1 MNPQLSF
8 PSVFRRKILFTF
20 ILGFAFLLIAGA
32 VFLLSHDYVL
42 LYLSVLLFCASI
54 FKGWQLYHT
63 VARGSYDTIIG
74 ICTHIAELP
83 FRKHKR
89 ITLLQEDGTE
99 ISLLLDR
106 HTQLHLQ
113 IPYCFYFRK
122 TAGSC
127 FKQDSLNLLLST
139 DNLLGYEETDNFL
152 PEEPAQRDL
161 P

>member
-1 MNPQLSF
+1 MNPQSSF
-8 PSVFRRKILFTF
+8 PPVFRRKILLTL
-20 ILGFAFLLIAGA
+20 ILGFAFLLVAGA
-32 VFLLSHDYVL
+32 VFLLSHDHVL
-42 LYLSVLLFCASI
+42 LYLSVLLFGASI
-54 FKGWQLYHT
+54 YKGWQLYRI
-63 VARGSYDTIIG
+63 AACGSYETVIG
-74 ICTHIAELP
+74 ICTGIAELP

-89 ITLLQEDGTE
+89 ITLLREDGTE

-106 HTQLHLQ
+106 HAQLCLQ
-113 IPYCFYFRK
+113 VSYCFYFRK

-139 DNLLGYEETDNFL
+139 DNLLGYEETDPFL

>member
-1 MNPQLSF
+1 MNTQPSF
-8 PSVFRRKILFTF
+8 PPVFRRKILFTF

-32 VFLLSHDYVL
+32 VFLLSQDHVL
-42 LYLSVLLFCASI
+42 LYLSVLLFGASI
-54 FKGWQLYHT
+54 YKGWQLYRT
-63 VARGSYDTIIG
+63 AVCGSYETVIG
-74 ICTHIAELP
+74 LCTGIAELP

-89 ITLLQEDGTE
+89 ITLLREDGTE
-99 ISLLLDR
+99 ISLLLDKNVR
-106 HTQLHLQ
+106 LRLQ
-113 IPYCFYFRK
+113 VPYCFYFRK

-152 PEEPAQRDL
+152 PEKPAQRDI

>member
-1 MNPQLSF
+1 MNPQPSF
-8 PSVFRRKILFTF
+8 PPVFRQKILFTF

-32 VFLLSHDYVL
+32 VFLLSHDQVL

-54 FKGWQLYHT
+54 YKGWQLYRT
-63 VARGSYDTIIG
+63 AVRGSYETVIG
-74 ICTHIAELP
+74 ICTDIAELP

-89 ITLLQEDGTE
+89 ITLLREDETE

-106 HTQLHLQ
+106 HAQLRLQ
-113 IPYCFYFRK
+113 IAYCFYFRK

-139 DNLLGYEETDNFL
+139 DNLLGYEETDSFL
-152 PEEPAQRDL
+152 PKEPAQKDL